1 MILPG
6 EQVSSLLESAKKS
19 ALIVAPFMRSEAL
32 SKLLDHVPNDVET
45 TIVTRWRLADLL
57 SGASDL
63 GVYDLA
69 DAMNADLLLRSD
81 LHAKLFAA
89 DNKCLAGSA
98 NVTFSALGWR
108 KPANLELVISVR
120 RDDARIVEFEREL
133 KAGAVRA
140 TKAQKDQLQN
150 SLDQLQNSTHVISP
164 EEDGTRATGFLT
176 AYWVPRIKNPEELYA
191 VYSGNADAG
200 QSLLQIMRDELAG
213 IGAPPRLDE
222 EGFRAWV
229 AGTITQTPFFAAL
242 MKHFEGHGE
251 VTEAEV
257 ASILQEFG
265 GEAHNAREVL
275 EVVGRWFT
283 YFLQEPYETARDT
296 VKLIKAKRVGSA
308 SVQRGNSAASD

>member
-1 MILPG
+1 MILLG

-32 SKLLDHVPNDVET
+32 SRLLNHVPNDVET

-69 DAMNADLLLRSD
+69 DAMNADLLLRSN

-98 NVTFSALGWR
+98 NVTFSALGWL
-108 KPANLELVISVR
+108 KPANLELLISVR
-120 RDDARIVEFEREL
+120 RDDALIVEFEREL

-140 TKAQKDQLQN
+140 TVAQRDQLQN
-150 SLDQLQNSTHVISP
+150 SLDQLQNSTYVISP
-164 EEDGTRATGFLT
+164 AEDGTRATGLLNS
-176 AYWVPRIKNPEELYA
+176 YWIPRIKNPEDLYA

-200 QSLLQIMRDELAG
+200 QPLLRIMRDELAG
-213 IGAPPRLDE
+213 IGAPSGLDE

-242 MKHFEGHGE
+242 TKHFEGHGE

-265 GEAHNAREVL
+265 EEAHNAREML
-275 EVVGRWFT
+275 EIVGRWFT
-283 YFLQEPYETARDT
+283 YFLREPHETARDT
-296 VKLIKAKRVGSA
+296 VKLIKAKRFGSA
-308 SVQRGNSAASD
+308 WVQRGNSAASD